1 MSADHATDAMT
12 HVVTCPMPS
21 CSWQWRHYLWETVE
35 AHTRREKRMTTCVIN
50 RDCPACHAPAG
61 EACRTRNNNTTTHR
75 PHNARRSAA

>member
-1 MSADHATDAMT
+1 MSADHATDAMI

-35 AHTRREKRMTTCVIN
+35 AGWTLDKHLETCVIN

-61 EACRTRNNNTTTHR
+61 EACRARNNTTTHR